1 MDFRKK
7 LKTRLYISIVLTIL
21 GTVLVAMAIFSK
33 LENNALSP
41 FGVGMMAYGIANIK
55 KYFYITSSE
64 EKLKKQQIMETDERN
79 ISIANK
85 AKSITFTISV
95 LLAYL
100 AVIVL
105 SFFNMHTAAE
115 WITYSIL
122 ALIVIYLITYAVI
135 RKKS

>member
-7 LKTRLYISIVLTIL
+7 LKTRLYISIILTIL
-21 GTVLVAMAIFSK
+21 GTVLVATAVFSK

-41 FGVGMMAYGIANIK
+41 FGVGMMAFGIANIK

-105 SFFNMHTAAE
+105 SCFNMHTAAE

-135 RKKS
+135 RKIS

>member
-21 GTVLVAMAIFSK
+21 GTVLVATAIFSK

-64 EKLKKQQIMETDERN
+64 KKHKKQQIMETDERN

-135 RKKS
+135 RKIS